1 VYCTVRR
8 RLRARAAR
16 LGAMRMAVVSDIVVV
31 CEEGWWETRGRVEGR
46 AGLSGAIKSEI

>member
-31 CEEGWWETRGRVEGR
+31 ARR
-46 AGLSGAIKSEI
+46 AGRRRGVAWRVVWDC